1 MIRPRYEDRAALL
14 RQADAV
20 LRAMRPAWSAHFWA
34 GGVSYRARFD
44 YPGWVTVLDRNTGEV
59 IARSR
64 VGQPTVLASKPE
76 ACRTQPKPPG
86 VR

>member
-1 MIRPRYEDRAALL
+1 MRPRYEDPAALL

-20 LRAMRPAWSAHFWA
+20 LRAMLPAWSAHFWA
-34 GGVSYRARFD
+34 GGASYRARFD
-44 YPGWVTVLDRNTGEV
+44 YPGRVTVLDRNTGEV

-64 VGQPTVLASKPE
+64 VGRPTELASKPK
-76 ACRTQPKPPG
+76 AHRTQPPPHG